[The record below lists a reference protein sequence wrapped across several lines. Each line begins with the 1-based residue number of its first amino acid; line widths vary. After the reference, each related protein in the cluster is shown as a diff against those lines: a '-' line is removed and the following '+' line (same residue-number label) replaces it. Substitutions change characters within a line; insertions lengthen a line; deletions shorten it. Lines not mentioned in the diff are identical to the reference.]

1 MSHAL
6 PGFVEALG
14 HGIYCIDSG
23 FQRAGFDA
31 VYLITHAGRAAFV
44 DTATNFA
51 VPRMLET
58 LDALSIPRDNVDCV
72 IPTHVHLDHA
82 GGTGALIKAL
92 PNARV
97 LVHPRGTRHLID
109 PSKLYLGALAVYGPA
124 IMARD
129 YGELEPVPE
138 ARVVTTHD
146 GYVLD
151 FAGRPLTFLDTP
163 GHARHHHCIWDETS
177 RGIFTGDTFGLSY
190 RELATHKGPWTLIT
204 STPVQF
210 EPDALRESIARLLA
224 LAPSCIYLTHFGKV
238 ELSHALVTQQLGLL
252 DRMVE
257 LGHTLRTAPERH
269 HALKTG
275 LRALYETELRA
286 HGSQLSS
293 EAIYT
298 LLEQDIELNAQGMGV
313 WLDREAVP
321 AT

>member
-1 MSHAL
+1 MASAL
-6 PGFVEALG
+6 PGFVQALG
-14 HGIYCIDSG
+14 YGIYCIDSG

-44 DTATNFA
+44 DTATNVA
-51 VPRMLET
+51 VPRMLEA
-58 LDALSIPRDNVDCV
+58 LEALSVPHSSVDWV

-82 GGTGALIKAL
+82 GGTGALLSAL

-97 LVHPRGTRHLID
+97 LVHPRGAKHLID
-109 PSKLYLGALAVYGPA
+109 PSKLYQGALAVYGQA
-124 IMARD
+124 VMDRD
-129 YGELEPVPE
+129 YGQLQPVSE
-138 ARVVTTHD
+138 ARVVTTRD

-151 FAGRPLTFLDTP
+151 FAGRKLMFLDTP

-190 RELATHKGPWTLIT
+190 RELDTHRGPWTLIT

-210 EPDALRESIARLLA
+210 EPDALRASIARLSA
-224 LAPSCIYLTHFGKV
+224 LAPSCMYLTHFGRI
-238 ELSHALVTQQLGLL
+238 EHSTALVAQQLRLL

-257 LGHTLRTAPERH
+257 IGHALRAAPERH
-269 HALKTG
+269 ESLKRG
-275 LRALYETELRA
+275 LSHLYETALRE
-286 HGSQLSS
+286 HGSLVSS
-293 EAIYT
+293 EAIHA

-321 AT
+321 DS